1 MRSPDKALAWRK
13 SVLGGYNA
21 ARADVESA
29 FSSANRV
36 VLEGFVSIYTS
47 EEGII
52 NVAAVIASIRQRSM
66 PILLATVVVGM
77 TTFGWMLTLPDQYR
91 AEVHLISTNSD
102 DQLSFGSVGGDLGGI
117 ASLAGF
123 DSRLGSDSRLDR
135 LALDVIKTQSFAA
148 DFLSGQTDLIPLLI
162 AVEGWDLESSE
173 VVFDESLYS
182 PETGWV
188 DELTSSI
195 KELERLWSAVY
206 QIEKRLE
213 VTESSATNMV
223 TLAFEHESPAVAVDV
238 LERLQLKVNSQM
250 RDSVI
255 EDSKRNIE
263 YLTVETN
270 NTSVADLKAVF
281 YRLIEEQTK
290 TLMLASSSR
299 EFVFKKATPI
309 LMPVSPSGPP
319 RPLITIII
327 VFMTLLMGCLIAVI
341 MGPRKPPKQ

>member
-1 MRSPDKALAWRK
+1 M
-13 SVLGGYNA
+13 VGGYTA
-21 ARADVESA
+21 LSADFGGA
-29 FSSANRV
+29 FSPANRTG
-36 VLEGFVSIYTS
+36 LEGFVSIYTN

-52 NVAAVIASIRQRSM
+52 NVSEVIASIRQRAVL
-66 PILLATVVVGM
+66 ILLATLAVAAV
-77 TTFGWMLTLPDQYR
+77 TLGWMLTLPEQYR
-91 AEVHLISTNSD
+91 AEVHLISTNND
-102 DQLSFGSVGGDLGGI
+102 DQLSFGGVGGDLGGI

-135 LALDVIKTQSFAA
+135 LALDVIQTQSFTA
-148 DFLSGQTDLIPLLI
+148 DFLSGQPDLIPLLI
-162 AVEGWDLESSE
+162 AVEGWEPESSE
-173 VVFDESLYS
+173 VVFDESIYS
-182 PETGWV
+182 SDTGWV
-188 DELTSSI
+188 EELTTPME
-195 KELERLWSAVY
+195 KLEQLWSAVY
-206 QIEKRLE
+206 QVESRLE

-238 LERLQLKVNSQM
+238 LERLQLKINSQM

-255 EDSKRNIE
+255 EDSKRNVE
-263 YLTVETN
+263 YLTVEVN

-319 RPLITIII
+319 RLLITIIMG
-327 VFMTLLMGCLIAVI
+327 FMTFVLGCLIAVI
-341 MGPRKPPKQ
+341 MGPRNPAKQ